1 MYYIMRKSRE
11 TGFTLVEIVFA
22 ISILGAAI
30 VFLISGTVLFD
41 KINLNT
47 VNRTLAMNAAKTM
60 IENLQSMPYS
70 TVFVN
75 YNTIAADDPLG
86 AGTAPGPHFA
96 VNGLNPYKLDSDGFV
111 GRVIFPVDANGNLK
125 EDVADTR
132 MGTPMDLNGDRI
144 IDSNIHNS
152 DYKIL
157 PLTIEIRWDESGQ
170 EKTLYLTAT
179 VGQ

>member
-1 MYYIMRKSRE
+1 MKQNRE
-11 TGFTLVEIVFA
+11 AGFTLIEIVFA

-60 IENLQSMPYS
+60 IEDLQSMAYS

-86 AGTAPGPHFA
+86 AGTAPGQHFT
-96 VNGLNPYKLDSDGFV
+96 VNGLNPSPLDGDGFV

-125 EDVADTR
+125 EDVIDTR
-132 MGTPMDLNGDRI
+132 MGMPMDLNGDGV
-144 IDSNIHNS
+144 IDINIHDS

-170 EKTLYLTAT
+170 EKTMYLTAT
-179 VGQ
+179 LGQ